1 MKIQWSS
8 TAVSDLQSIREYIAK
23 DSPAAARKVSKRIKE
38 AVHRLSCFPL
48 SGKAGRIPETREL
61 VIPGTSY
68 IAAYTI
74 QGDEVL
80 IAAVL
85 HGRQNWQTA
94 FEERIETT
102 PQE

>member
-8 TAVSDLQSIREYIAK
+8 TAVADLESIREYIAN
-23 DSPAAARKVSKRIKE
+23 DSPAAARRVAKRIKE
-38 AVHRLSCFPL
+38 AVNRLSNFPL
-48 SGKAGRIPETREL
+48 SGRAGRVPGTREL

-74 QGDEVL
+74 QGNEVL

-85 HGRQNWQTA
+85 HGHQNWPES
-94 FEERIETT
+94 FEERADTT
-102 PQE
+102 L

>member
-8 TAVSDLQSIREYIAK
+8 TAVADLESIHEYIAN
-23 DSPAAARKVSKRIKE
+23 DSPAAARRVAKRIKE
-38 AVHRLSCFPL
+38 GVNRLSNFPL
-48 SGKAGRIPETREL
+48 SGRAGRVPETREL
-61 VIPGTSY
+61 VVPGTSY

-85 HGRQNWQTA
+85 HGRQNWPES
-94 FEERIETT
+94 FEERAGPT
-102 PQE
+102 P